1 MSFSLF
7 LDGIIVVLLVVTIIY
22 AAILNRRLNSLRRA
36 EGEFADV
43 IAGFNDS
50 AVAAETLLSEVK
62 AVATAGAG
70 SLNRQ
75 QLNQQIQAGRG
86 LADDLGYLLQKGEAL
101 ADQLSSAV
109 TSARAKADH
118 PATIDFPTAVPKVR
132 DGEPGPARAS
142 RSRAERE
149 LLEALKVAR

>member
-1 MSFSLF
+1 MSFSLV

-86 LADDLGYLLQKGEAL
+86 LVDDLGYLLQKGEAL

-118 PATIDFPTAVPKVR
+118 LRQSISRPPFPRSVMVSPVR
-132 DGEPGPARAS
+132 PGRRAHGPS
-142 RSRAERE
+142 ASFSKR
-149 LLEALKVAR
+149 